1 MPAPDDSGTASTWR
15 IGAAGSALGREEPVG
30 HQFAVWYKFRRRV
43 LDSASPGNVAAI
55 FCRRSSAL
63 FWSEYCKKISVW
75 TMRSSSACACR
86 ASPPTDADVLTVSAV
101 EDWVCTERGG
111 PAVPDLLRRAP
122 RRFKVESSTR
132 PCNFCRRSW
141 LR

>member
-43 LDSASPGNVAAI
+43 LRSSSPGNVAAI

-75 TMRSSSACACR
+75 TMRSSSACKWR
-86 ASPPTDADVLTVSAV
+86 PSPPDPDDAPTLPAV
-101 EDWVCTERGG
+101 EDWV
-111 PAVPDLLRRAP
+111 
-122 RRFKVESSTR
+122 
-132 PCNFCRRSW
+132 
-141 LR
+141 